1 MFTPV
6 TRWSSRKKGRVND
19 EKAFDHKEE
28 ACQAPSKKW
37 QLATKTQA
45 GSDLE
50 ISIDTTARRKRGTDL
65 KGYAGCDVEVPHLVF
80 VTRL

>member
-1 MFTPV
+1 MY
-6 TRWSSRKKGRVND
+6 TRYAGVAAKRKGRVND

-37 QLATKTQA
+37 RLATKTRA

-50 ISIDTTARRKRGTDL
+50 VSIDKTARRKRGTDL
-65 KGYAGCDVEVPHLVF
+65 EGYAGCDVEVPHHVF